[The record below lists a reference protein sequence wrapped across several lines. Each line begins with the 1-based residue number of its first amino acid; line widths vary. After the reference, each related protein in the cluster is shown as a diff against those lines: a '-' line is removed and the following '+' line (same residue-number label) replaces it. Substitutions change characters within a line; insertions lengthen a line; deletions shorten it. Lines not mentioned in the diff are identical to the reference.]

1 MLEANLT
8 SINATE
14 TIYFLSKISFKQ
26 FCVIDML
33 LKVFLL
39 FDRLVHEKRIKVDE
53 KIYIEIFRRGISE
66 S

>member
-1 MLEANLT
+1 MLEAKLT

>member
-53 KIYIEIFRRGISE
+53 KIYIEIFRRGISA